1 MLCKLIKR
9 QTGDG
14 SCEDE
19 MSLPFPRENIDVK
32 ERPEKIDKEKRRCFL
47 LSATFGLP
55 SSAKLS
61 RIDRPVALEAVR
73 DVWGSRRGGA
83 GAAVGPQDKT

>member
-1 MLCKLIKR
+1 MR
-9 QTGDG
+9 
-14 SCEDE
+14 
-19 MSLPFPRENIDVK
+19 LPFPRENIDVID
-32 ERPEKIDKEKRRCFL
+32 RPEKIDKEKRRCL
-47 LSATFGLP
+47 RSATHGLP

-61 RIDRPVALEAVR
+61 RRERPVALEAVR